1 MFVCFFFFFFFFFFC
16 NGHFPPSFP
25 FFLSLSNFSQ
35 ICSRY
40 CYFHHLWCLIL
51 SFFFSFLLNE
61 WKLQE
66 KKTIQN
72 LKNSKLHFSFP
83 FNSFFLS
90 KRDPSMILNAR
101 KCNEFICLL
110 LSFWFPFHLVWI
122 QISFSSFSSLSF
134 FLLFHSFF
142 SSMFYLSFL
151 NDCQSNLLP
160 NALAAWEE
168 SFPDCFGKRK
178 LNEWIIDLK
187 IEDLNSLPTH
197 RKENVSAFLKKHR
210 IHVECHDVVAFVISF
225 WIQFDFN

>member
-1 MFVCFFFFFFFFFFC
+1 MEGAARSVCLFVSFFLFFF
-16 NGHFPPSFP
+16 NGHFAPSFP

-66 KKTIQN
+66 KKTIRN

-122 QISFSSFSSLSF
+122 QISFFSFSSLSF
-134 FLLFHSFF
+134 FLFF
-142 SSMFYLSFL
+142 NVLSVFFEWL
-151 NDCQSNLLP
+151 SVEFIAQCSCSLGGEFSGLL
-160 NALAAWEE
+160 W
-168 SFPDCFGKRK
+168 KK
-178 LNEWIIDLK
+178 K
-187 IEDLNSLPTH
+187 IKWMNNWF
-197 RKENVSAFLKKHR
+197 ENRGS
-210 IHVECHDVVAFVISF
+210 
-225 WIQFDFN
+225 